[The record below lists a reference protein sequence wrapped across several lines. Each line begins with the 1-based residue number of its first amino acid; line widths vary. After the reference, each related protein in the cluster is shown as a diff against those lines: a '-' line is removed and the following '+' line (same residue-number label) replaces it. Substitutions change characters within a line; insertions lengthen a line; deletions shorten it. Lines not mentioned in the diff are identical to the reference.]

1 MSRHVL
7 PHDRFSMSRDDDDL
21 GCILHLRYPLS
32 SDQARHNLIGKLLS
46 VLLQASPVSERRAAK
61 IRKELLEMPTIR
73 VNGVELYYEDT
84 EKGDEI
90 IVFSHGLLFSCR
102 MFDDQVNYFRSRY
115 RCIAYDHRGQ
125 GQSEIAK
132 DGYDMET
139 IYADGLALI
148 DALKLP
154 LVHFVGLSMGGFV
167 GMRIGARRP
176 ELLKSLILLETS
188 ADPEPTEN
196 LSRYRLL
203 QFIGRWLGPKYIVN
217 GAVKILF
224 GQKSLTD
231 PAYADKLK
239 LWKQRLGANH
249 PVGAS
254 KAASGVLTRKSI
266 YGEIAKITAPT
277 LVMVGDMDVATVPA
291 KAERI
296 HQQIKGSQLL
306 TIPRAGHSS
315 SAETPDLVN
324 RAIDDFLTSL

>member
-1 MSRHVL
+1 M
-7 PHDRFSMSRDDDDL
+7 P
-21 GCILHLRYPLS
+21 
-32 SDQARHNLIGKLLS
+32 
-46 VLLQASPVSERRAAK
+46 K
-61 IRKELLEMPTIR
+61 IH

-102 MFDDQVNYFRSRY
+102 MFDDQVNYFKSRY
-115 RCIAYDHRGQ
+115 RCLAYDHRGH

-132 DGYDMET
+132 DGYDMEM
-139 IYADGLALI
+139 IYADGVALI

-203 QFIGRWLGPKYIVN
+203 QFIGRWFGPKYIVN

-224 GQKSLTD
+224 GQQTLTD

-266 YGEIAKITAPT
+266 YEEIAKITAPA

-306 TIPRAGHSS
+306 TFQAQDIR
-315 SAETPDLVN
+315 LV
-324 RAIDDFLTSL
+324 LKPPTL